1 MNDLVI
7 LLHLKLA
14 IIRICIT
21 ISLRRIPKQRL
32 LISVSDPPTQGF
44 LYIKKEVDYS
54 TSFSLWCG
62 AGSPPAPLHSAVGQG
77 TANTR
82 IFLK

>member
-62 AGSPPAPLHSAVGQG
+62 AGSHPPALCYGVRQG
-77 TANTR
+77 TATQG
-82 IFLK
+82 FL